1 MKKPFGTQSATLAL
15 MKLNAAYIHI
25 SINHTPILAS
35 LFGSGL
41 LAYGLW
47 RKSKTVE
54 NCGHAL
60 FLVGAVAS
68 IPTAL
73 SGLRAQN
80 IVRPIPGVREDIIQK
95 HLLCAVS
102 STLLGFG
109 QAAAGTAAMKKNG
122 QGSLSKGVLAL
133 SLLTN
138 AIMFLTAHYGGEI
151 RHSETRSDGDYER
164 EIS

>member
-1 MKKPFGTQSATLAL
+1 

-60 FLVGAVAS
+60 FLVGALAT

-73 SGLRAQN
+73 SGLRAQS
-80 IVRPIPGVREDIIQK
+80 IVRPIPSVREDKIQK
-95 HLLCAVS
+95 HMVAAVS
-102 STLLGFG
+102 SALLSWA
-109 QAAAGTAAMKKNG
+109 QAGGGAAAMKQNG
-122 QGSLSKGVLAL
+122 QGSLSKGVLGL

-138 AIMFLTAHYGGEI
+138 AVMFLAAHYGGEI

-164 EIS
+164 EIKGR

>member
-1 MKKPFGTQSATLAL
+1 
-15 MKLNAAYIHI
+15 MKLNAAYIHL

-60 FLVGAVAS
+60 LRVSAVSA
-68 IPTAL
+68 IPTVIT
-73 SGLRAQN
+73 GLKSQD
-80 IVRPIPGVREDIIQK
+80 IVRPIPNVPEAVIQK
-95 HLLCAVS
+95 HLKSAIASTALSWAQAGLAVS
-102 STLLGFG
+102 AL
-109 QAAAGTAAMKKNG
+109 KHNG
-122 QGSLSKGVLAL
+122 QGSRSKAVMGL

-138 AIMFLTAHYGGEI
+138 AVMILAAHWGVEI
-151 RHSETRSDGDYER
+151 RHSETRSDGEYER
-164 EIS
+164 EVKAR

>member
-1 MKKPFGTQSATLAL
+1 

-60 FLVGAVAS
+60 FLVGAVAT

-80 IVRPIPGVREDIIQK
+80 IVRPIPSVREDKIQA
-95 HLLCAVS
+95 HLTSAIA
-102 STLLGFG
+102 STLLSWG
-109 QAAAGTAAMKKNG
+109 QAAGGTIAMKQNG
-122 QGSLSKGVLAL
+122 QGAISKGVLVL

-138 AIMFLTAHYGGEI
+138 AAMFLAAHYGGEI
-151 RHSETRSDGDYER
+151 RHAETRSDGDYER
-164 EIS
+164 EIGAG

>member
-1 MKKPFGTQSATLAL
+1 
-15 MKLNAAYIHI
+15 MKLNSAYIHI

-60 FLVGAVAS
+60 FLIGAASS
-68 IPTAL
+68 IPTVV
-73 SGLRAQN
+73 SGLKAQD
-80 IVRPIPGVREDIIQK
+80 IVRPIPGVPEELIQK
-95 HLLCAVS
+95 HLKTAVA
-102 STLLGFG
+102 STALSWT
-109 QAAAGTAAMKKNG
+109 QASLAVRAMRHNG
-122 QGSLSKGVLAL
+122 QGSRSKAVLVL

-138 AIMFLTAHYGGEI
+138 AAMFLAAHYGGEI
-151 RHSETRSDGDYER
+151 RHSETR
-164 EIS
+164 

>member
-1 MKKPFGTQSATLAL
+1 

-60 FLVGAVAS
+60 FLVGAISTIPVAL
-68 IPTAL
+68 A
-73 SGLRAQN
+73 GLRAQN
-80 IVRPIPGVREDIIQK
+80 IVRPIPSVSEEKIQA
-95 HLLCAVS
+95 HLKTAVA
-102 STLLGFG
+102 STALSWV
-109 QAAAGTAAMKKNG
+109 QAALATSALRHNG
-122 QGSLSKGVLAL
+122 QGSRSKAVMGI

-138 AIMFLTAHYGGEI
+138 AAMFLAGPL
-151 RHSETRSDGDYER
+151 RRRNPPRRDALRRRLRARNLNS
-164 EIS
+164 

>member
-1 MKKPFGTQSATLAL
+1 
-15 MKLNAAYIHI
+15 MKLNSAYIHI

-60 FLVGAVAS
+60 FLIGAFAA

-80 IVRPIPGVREDIIQK
+80 IVRPIPSVREDKIQA
-95 HLLCAVS
+95 HLLCAVA
-102 STLLGFG
+102 STLLSFG
-109 QAAAGTAAMKKNG
+109 QAGAGTAAMKQNG

-133 SLLTN
+133 SMLTN
-138 AIMFLTAHYGGEI
+138 AMMFLAAHYGGEI
-151 RHSETRSDGDYER
+151 RHAETRSDGDYER
-164 EIS
+164 EIEAR